1 MVLLPQQDKSRW
13 FGLFRVRSPLLTES
27 ILFIFLRILRCFTSP
42 RVALPVLYIQTGM
55 APYDWS
61 RVSPFGNLRIKACVP
76 LPEAY
81 RSLLRPSSPD
91 DAKAFTVGCNW
102 FYANATLGVYFTHL
116 QKISYP
122 KLSKNKS
129 VRVAARST
137 PPRYSA
143 RKLFLHP
150 LPSWPALRNPEGEDG
165 GPRWI

>member
-1 MVLLPQQDKSRW
+1 
-13 FGLFRVRSPLLTES
+13 
-27 ILFIFLRILRCFTSP
+27 
-42 RVALPVLYIQTGM
+42 M

-116 QKISYP
+116 QK
-122 KLSKNKS
+122 KLLTLNFQRTKVFASPLVS
-129 VRVAARST
+129 HPRGIPPRGCLFTHCQAGQPSATRRVRMVGPDGFEPST
-137 PPRYSA
+137 PRLSSA
-143 RKLFLHP
+143 CSNQL
-150 LPSWPALRNPEGEDG
+150 SYEPEIGNEETQ
-165 GPRWI
+165 